1 MPEKCPKNANR
12 PLTVQDP
19 SKGFKYIFYIDLSEG
34 LLAKVQIESQK
45 TPQKAINEK
54 LNSKKAINLDTIL
67 CYIYNYFRSRNESDK

>member
-34 LLAKVQIESQK
+34 LLAKAQIENQETVQK
-45 TPQKAINEK
+45 VGTEK
-54 LNSKKAINLDTIL
+54 LLIIKVGTI
-67 CYIYNYFRSRNESDK
+67 